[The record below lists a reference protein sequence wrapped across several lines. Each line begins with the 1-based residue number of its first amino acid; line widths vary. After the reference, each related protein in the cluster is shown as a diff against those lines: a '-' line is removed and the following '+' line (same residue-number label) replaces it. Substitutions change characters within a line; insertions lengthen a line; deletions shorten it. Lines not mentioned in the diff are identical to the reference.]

1 MSPLPADSN
10 SLNVQRPSRPAM
22 HATRRLPLATA
33 LTCLLLGGCVVGPDF
48 KRLDR
53 DMAGL
58 GTTGPAYT
66 RAADDL
72 PGASGDISSHWW
84 ENYQSAR
91 INQLVALALA
101 HNPSIDVAIGN
112 LKAAQNYVAAQ
123 RGFFFPTVQ
132 AGYSAT
138 RENVGPNLTS
148 PLVSNANPYSLH
160 TAQLTVGFVPDVF
173 GGNRRAVESL
183 QAQADSQRHQLEA
196 LRTSIASNVVAAVL
210 QESYL
215 TNQIDVSQSAI
226 KAAKNQL
233 EHLRITQQSGY
244 SSGLDLAQQQV
255 AYAQTIALLPP
266 LQKALE
272 QTRDLIAVL
281 CGQLPA
287 QPLPPAEQGS
297 PTLPAQMPRVLPS
310 QLVAHRPDV
319 KAAEEQFHSALAQ
332 IGVATANLLPQLSL
346 GASVGNSASTF
357 NDLFSGG
364 PAWSLIAGLT
374 QPLYAGGTLSARK
387 RAAEDIAEAARAQYK
402 VVVLTA
408 FQNVTDTLYALENDQ
423 RALQAARDVEQATL
437 KLRDHIREQYRS
449 GYTSLLLLLIAEQ
462 SYLQTNLTR
471 ISAEANYAG
480 DTVSLYQALG
490 GGWRDDDVAV
500 GAGHEQ
506 KAP

>member
-1 MSPLPADSN
+1 M
-10 SLNVQRPSRPAM
+10 
-22 HATRRLPLATA
+22 
-33 LTCLLLGGCVVGPDF
+33 
-48 KRLDR
+48 
-53 DMAGL
+53 
-58 GTTGPAYT
+58 
-66 RAADDL
+66 
-72 PGASGDISSHWW
+72 
-84 ENYQSAR
+84 
-91 INQLVALALA
+91 
-101 HNPSIDVAIGN
+101 
-112 LKAAQNYVAAQ
+112 
-123 RGFFFPTVQ
+123 
-132 AGYSAT
+132 
-138 RENVGPNLTS
+138 
-148 PLVSNANPYSLH
+148 
-160 TAQLTVGFVPDVF
+160 PDVF